1 MFRSRIWSLTEFAY
15 RSQRAR
21 TYALDG
27 GGGGSPAL
35 GPFIYNGGTATSS
48 TYTEALNGKNAS
60 FTTWQRTII
69 PSDAGGNYAEA

>member
-1 MFRSRIWSLTEFAY
+1 MFRSRTWALTEFAY

-27 GGGGSPAL
+27 GGGVSPLL
-35 GPFIYNGGTATSS
+35 GPFVYNGGTSTSS
-48 TYTEALNGKNAS
+48 TYTEELNGKDSS

-69 PSDAGGNYAEA
+69 PPDAGGNYAEA